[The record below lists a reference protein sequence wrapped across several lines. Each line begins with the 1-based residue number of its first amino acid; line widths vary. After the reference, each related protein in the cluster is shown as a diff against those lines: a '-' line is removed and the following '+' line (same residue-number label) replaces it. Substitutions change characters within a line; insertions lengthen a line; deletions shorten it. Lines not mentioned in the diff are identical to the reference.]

1 MNPRL
6 AVSRSEDAA
15 LIPHTVWPVD
25 PGVIVPFLVAVAL
38 IELTPGPNMGW
49 LALVS
54 LGRGRLAGFAAVAG
68 VTVGLAAWM
77 LAATFGLTQVLLIWP
92 AVYQLIR
99 WAGVIFLLWLAW
111 EAWHPDSTTGESGPD
126 VSTLRGLFLR
136 GMTGNLLNPKA
147 AVFYVAL
154 LPTFMRPG
162 HGSTLT
168 QALTL
173 GSLHVAVSV
182 VVHALI
188 VVGAAGAGSMVLTR
202 VQGPWLR
209 AVMAGGIAA
218 VALWMAWATR
228 G

>member
-1 MNPRL
+1 MF
-6 AVSRSEDAA
+6 
-15 LIPHTVWPVD
+15 PHSAWPVD

-54 LGRGRLAGFAAVAG
+54 VARGRLAGFVAVAG
-68 VTVGLAAWM
+68 VTVGLTAWM
-77 LAATFGLTQVLLIWP
+77 LAAAFGLTEVLLIWP
-92 AVYQLIR
+92 PLYQLIR

-111 EAWHPDSTTGESGPD
+111 EAWRGDSDPAAADGD
-126 VSTLRGLFLR
+126 DARTLRGLFLR

-154 LPTFMRPG
+154 LPTFMRPD
-162 HGSTLT
+162 HGSPLA

-173 GSLHVAVSV
+173 GGLHLMVAVA
-182 VVHALI
+182 VHSLI
-188 VVGAAGAGSMVLTR
+188 VLGAAGVSGALLAR
-202 VQGPWLR
+202 ARGPVLR
-209 AVMAGGIAA
+209 AVMAGGIAV
-218 VALWMAWATR
+218 VALWMAWETR

>member
-1 MNPRL
+1 MI
-6 AVSRSEDAA
+6 SHSD
-15 LIPHTVWPVD
+15 WPVD
-25 PGVIVPFLVAVAL
+25 PGVIAPFLLAVAL

-68 VTVGLAAWM
+68 VTVGLAVWM
-77 LAATFGLTQVLLIWP
+77 LAAAFGLTQVLLVWP
-92 AVYQLIR
+92 PLYQGIR
-99 WAGVIFLLWLAW
+99 WAGVLFLLYLAW
-111 EAWHPDSTTGESGPD
+111 EAWRTPTGVEATPD

-154 LPTFMRPG
+154 LPTFMRPD
-162 HGSTLT
+162 HGSPLV

-173 GSLHVAVSV
+173 GSLHLIVAVA
-182 VVHALI
+182 VHAAI
-188 VVGAAGAGSMVLTR
+188 VLGGAGAGGAVARRM
-202 VQGPWLR
+202 QGPALR
-209 AVMAGGIAA
+209 AVMALGIAG
-218 VALWMAWATR
+218 VALWMAWETR

>member
-1 MNPRL
+1 MF
-6 AVSRSEDAA
+6 
-15 LIPHTVWPVD
+15 PHSAWPVD

-54 LGRGRLAGFAAVAG
+54 LARGRPAGFAAVAG
-68 VTVGLAAWM
+68 VTVGLAVWM
-77 LAATFGLTQVLLIWP
+77 LAAAFGLTQVLLIWP
-92 AVYQLIR
+92 PLFQLIR

-111 EAWHPDSTTGESGPD
+111 EAWRPDEAAANTGPD
-126 VSTLRGLFLR
+126 VRSLRGLFLR

-154 LPTFMRPG
+154 LPTFMRPD
-162 HGSTLT
+162 HGSVLT

-173 GSLHVAVSV
+173 GGLHLGVAVT
-182 VVHALI
+182 VHALI
-188 VVGAAGAGSMVLTR
+188 VLGAASAGGLVPSRM
-202 VQGPWLR
+202 QGPVLR
-209 AVMAGGIAA
+209 AVMAGGIAV
-218 VALWMAWATR
+218 VALWMAWETQ